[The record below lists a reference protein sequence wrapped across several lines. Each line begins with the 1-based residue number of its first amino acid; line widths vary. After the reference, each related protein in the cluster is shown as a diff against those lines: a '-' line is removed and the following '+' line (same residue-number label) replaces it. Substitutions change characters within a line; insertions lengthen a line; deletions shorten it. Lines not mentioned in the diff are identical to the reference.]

1 MHNEKE
7 KKVEELRPLLGQEDS
22 KKALYS
28 FAKLMG
34 REVSTP
40 KSKSGF
46 TADEIVQRVYDEL
59 DRKAMEAEEKTTGS
73 DLSKTDR

>member
-34 REVSTP
+34 REVSTAP
-40 KSKSGF
+40 SKGAPS
-46 TADEIVQRVYDEL
+46 ALQIIQDAYDEL
-59 DRKAMEAEEKTTGS
+59 DQEAEEKTTGL
-73 DLSKTDR
+73 DLSESDRN